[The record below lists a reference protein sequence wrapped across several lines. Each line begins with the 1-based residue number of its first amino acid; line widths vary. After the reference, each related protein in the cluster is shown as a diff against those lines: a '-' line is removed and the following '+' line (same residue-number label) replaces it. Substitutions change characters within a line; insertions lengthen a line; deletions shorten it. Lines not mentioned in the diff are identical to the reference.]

1 MAFNIGDLA
10 VYPNHGVGV
19 IEGIETREIAGH
31 KQNFYVLR
39 ILENNMMVLVP
50 VQSAR
55 SIGMR
60 EVTPA
65 SDIPQVYDIL
75 GDRDVKL
82 DQQTWNR
89 RQREYLGRIKTG
101 SIFEVAKV
109 LRDLSVL
116 KTMKG
121 EKNLSFGERKM
132 FDNARN
138 LLVRELA
145 VSKGVP
151 IEEVEQ
157 EVSEILGEGQPQGS
171 AASGSS

>member
-1 MAFNIGDLA
+1 MAFNIGDKA

-19 IEGIETREIAGH
+19 IEGIDSREIAGH

-39 ILENNMMVLVP
+39 ILENNMIVLVP
-50 VQSAR
+50 LYGAASA
-55 SIGMR
+55 GMR
-60 EVTPA
+60 EVTA
-65 SDIPQVYDIL
+65 ADEIEKVFDIL
-75 GDRDVKL
+75 RERDVKL

-101 SIFEVAKV
+101 SIFEVARV

-116 KTMKG
+116 KTTKG

-145 VSKGVP
+145 VAKDMSIDDADVLVAGL
-151 IEEVEQ
+151 
-157 EVSEILGEGQPQGS
+157 LGEVPEPGE
-171 AASGSS
+171 A

>member
-1 MAFNIGDLA
+1 MAFNIGDKA

-19 IEGIETREIAGH
+19 IEGIDSREIAGH

-39 ILENNMMVLVP
+39 ILENNMIVLVP
-50 VQSAR
+50 LYGAASA
-55 SIGMR
+55 GMR
-60 EVTPA
+60 EVTAP
-65 SDIPQVYDIL
+65 DEIEKVFDIL
-75 GDRDVKL
+75 RERDVKL

-101 SIFEVAKV
+101 SIFEVARV

-116 KTMKG
+116 KTTKG

-132 FDNARN
+132 FDSARN

-145 VSKGVP
+145 VAKDLSIDDADAV
-151 IEEVEQ
+151 VARL
-157 EVSEILGEGQPQGS
+157 LGEVPEPGE
-171 AASGSS
+171 A